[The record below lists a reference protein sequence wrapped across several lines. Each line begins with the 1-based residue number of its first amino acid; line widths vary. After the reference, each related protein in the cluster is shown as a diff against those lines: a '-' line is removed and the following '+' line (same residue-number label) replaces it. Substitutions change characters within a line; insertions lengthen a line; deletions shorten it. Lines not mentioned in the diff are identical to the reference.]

1 MNLLPITGDLVRAL
15 GWSIL
20 HALWQAFFVY
30 ACLRVVL
37 KLWPMAS
44 ARIKYNL
51 SFFALSGIF
60 AWFLI
65 TFYQQWHTITAAKE
79 LLVQYTPANAAEMAA
94 MAQPTAA
101 PYQGQLRMVELF
113 PSLELCFPII
123 VTLYLAGM
131 LLMTIKLT
139 SDLVQLHHIRTTMV
153 EPMGETWEKHL
164 RRLMARLK
172 LSRPVKLL
180 VSRYVQVPVMLGF
193 LKPIILL
200 PVAMVNNLS
209 EEQLEAILLH
219 ELAHVKRNDYL
230 LNIFQSIVETIL
242 FFNPFVWLIS
252 RIIRQE
258 REHCCDDL
266 VIDGTVQPLHYAK
279 ALMALETYRLTSN
292 PMAMAAADDKQHLFH
307 RIKRIMEMKTKHLNY
322 SQKLLAVLII
332 ATALVSIAW
341 LNPAKGKD
349 AGHKQP
355 ESAAAADTSIPM
367 PPAPPTPP
375 VVVPDAPPAP
385 VVVPDAPPAADEIP
399 DAPAPPPPPPNAPE
413 KPIPANIQ
421 TPQNVIVMNSKGQM
435 LHPFSTPT
443 PSMTVIPTTPTIPMP
458 PMPPMP
464 PMLSDTTPERYSRS
478 SEAARKNLQRAQQSV
493 EKAMQQL
500 KEVDIKKI
508 QAEAQSAVDKIDW
521 KAIAEESQAAQEA
534 AKEALKNI
542 DWSQMQQDIKNSIN
556 FKFDFDNEEWK
567 AHSEKFRKQSEKFR
581 KEWETNRKKMEAD
594 RTHQLKEMSR
604 MRDKALATNQQ
615 RMLVMRDSALSKQM
629 QMHKRMDEQRDIM
642 FREADKARQQAD
654 RARENADIAR
664 EKANNSSKKYREMIN
679 KMADD
684 KLIDNQHS
692 FTIEKNSNG
701 LYINGTKQPDNVA
714 EKYSQYLQNKRT
726 YIRQA
731 EPGNLNI
738 SIED

>member
-20 HALWQAFFVY
+20 HALWQSFFVY

-65 TFYQQWHTITAAKE
+65 TFYQQWHTISAAKQ
-79 LLVQYTPANAAEMAA
+79 LLIQYNPAEAANMAA
-94 MAQPTAA
+94 LAQQPVA
-101 PYQGQLRMVELF
+101 PYPGQLKVVELF
-113 PSLELCFPII
+113 PSLELCFPIL
-123 VTLYLAGM
+123 VTFYLAGM
-131 LLMTIKLT
+131 LLMTIKFA

-153 EPMGETWEKHL
+153 EPMGEAWEKHL
-164 RRLMARLK
+164 RQLMGRLK
-172 LSRPVKLL
+172 LSRPIKLL

-193 LKPIILL
+193 LKPVILL
-200 PVAMVNNLS
+200 PIAMVNNLS

-252 RIIRQE
+252 RIIRLE

-266 VIDGTVQPLHYAK
+266 VIAGTVQPLHYAK

-349 AGHKQP
+349 AGNKQP
-355 ESAAAADTSIPM
+355 ESTTAADTSIQTLPM
-367 PPAPPTPP
+367 PPAPPPP
-375 VVVPDAPPAP
+375 PPPAPKP

-399 DAPAPPPPPPNAPE
+399 DAPEPPPPPPDAPE
-413 KPIPANIQ
+413 MPIPANIQ
-421 TPQNVIVMNSKGQM
+421 TPQNVIVMNSKGHV
-435 LHPFSTPT
+435 LFSPVA
-443 PSMTVIPTTPTIPMP
+443 PLNA
-458 PMPPMP
+458 
-464 PMLSDTTPERYSRS
+464 LSDTSTPNRHIRS
-478 SEAARKNLQRAQQSV
+478 SEATAKKNLERAQQSV
-493 EKAMQQL
+493 EKAMQRL

-508 QAEAQSAVDKIDW
+508 QAEAQAEVDKIDW
-521 KAIAEESQAAQEA
+521 KAIAEETQAAQEA
-534 AKEALKNI
+534 AREALKNI
-542 DWSQMQQDIKNSIN
+542 DWSQMQQDIKNSMN

-567 AHSEKFRKQSEKFR
+567 TNSEKFKKQSEKLR
-581 KEWETNRKKMEAD
+581 KEWEANRKKAEAD
-594 RTHQLKEMSR
+594 RTHQLKEMGR
-604 MRDKALATNQQ
+604 TREKVFAANRQQ
-615 RMLVMRDSALSKQM
+615 MQMMRDSAFSKQM
-629 QMHKRMDEQRDIM
+629 QMHKHMDEQRDVM
-642 FREADKARQQAD
+642 FREAEKAREQAD
-654 RARENADIAR
+654 RARDQADRAR

-692 FTIEKNSNG
+692 FTIEKNGNG
-701 LYINGTKQPDNVA
+701 LYINGVKQSDNVA
-714 EKYSQYLQNKRT
+714 EKYRQYLQNKRT
-726 YIRQA
+726 YIKQA

>member
-60 AWFLI
+60 TWFLI
-65 TFYQQWHTITAAKE
+65 TFYQQWQTISAANQ
-79 LLVQYTPANAAEMAA
+79 LLVQYAPANAADMAA
-94 MAQPTAA
+94 LAAQPAA
-101 PYQGQLRMVELF
+101 PYTGQLKMVTLF
-113 PSLELCFPII
+113 PSLEQCFPVL
-123 VTLYLAGM
+123 VTLYLFGM
-131 LLMTIKLT
+131 LLMTIKLS
-139 SDLVQLHHIRTTMV
+139 SDLVQLHHIRTSMV
-153 EPMGETWEKHL
+153 EPMGEIWEKHL
-164 RRLMARLK
+164 QRLMGRLK

-180 VSRYVQVPVMLGF
+180 VSRYIQVPVMLGF
-193 LKPIILL
+193 LKPVILL

-266 VIDGTVQPLHYAK
+266 VIAGTVQPLHYAK

-292 PMAMAAADDKQHLFH
+292 PLAMAAADDKQHLFH

-341 LNPAKGKD
+341 LNPARGKD
-349 AGHKQP
+349 AGTKLP
-355 ESAAAADTSIPM
+355 EAATAADTSIPAM
-367 PPAPPTPP
+367 PMPPSPPAPPPAPPTPQET
-375 VVVPDAPPAP
+375 PP
-385 VVVPDAPPAADEIP
+385 APPAADELP
-399 DAPAPPPPPPNAPE
+399 EAPEPPPAAPE
-413 KPIPANIQ
+413 APVPPIPANIQ
-421 TPQNVIVMNSKGQM
+421 TPQNVIVMNSNGQVVYPLAPTAPMAPIAPIWDSVPKGRTRQ
-435 LHPFSTPT
+435 
-443 PSMTVIPTTPTIPMP
+443 
-458 PMPPMP
+458 
-464 PMLSDTTPERYSRS
+464 
-478 SEAARKNLQRAQQSV
+478 SEAAVRKQLQQAQQSV

-500 KEVDIKKI
+500 KEVDVKRI
-508 QAEAQSAVDKIDW
+508 QAEAQAAVDKVDW
-521 KAIAEESQAAQEA
+521 KAIAQEAQAAQEA
-534 AKEALKNI
+534 AREALKSI
-542 DWSQMQQDIKNSIN
+542 DWSQMQQDIKSSMN
-556 FKFDFDNEEWK
+556 FQFDFDNEAWK
-567 AHSEKFRKQSEKFR
+567 KNSKNFRKQSEKFR
-581 KEWETNRKKMEAD
+581 KEWDANRKKMEAD
-594 RTHQLKEMSR
+594 RARQLKEMSR
-604 MRDKALATNQQ
+604 MRDESMAANRQQ
-615 RMLVMRDSALSKQM
+615 LFAMRDSSLSRQR
-629 QMHKRMDEQRDIM
+629 QRQQHMDEQREQM
-642 FREADKARQQAD
+642 FRQTEDARHEADKAR
-654 RARENADIAR
+654 RNAEVAR
-664 EKANNSSKKYREMIN
+664 EKANTTSQKYREMID
-679 KMADD
+679 KMAAD
-684 KLIDNQHS
+684 KLIDNQQA
-692 FTIEKNSNG
+692 FTIEKNTNG
-701 LYINGTKQPDNVA
+701 LFINGVKQSDSVA
-714 EKYSQYLQNKRT
+714 EKYGSYLKNKRT

-738 SIED
+738 NIED